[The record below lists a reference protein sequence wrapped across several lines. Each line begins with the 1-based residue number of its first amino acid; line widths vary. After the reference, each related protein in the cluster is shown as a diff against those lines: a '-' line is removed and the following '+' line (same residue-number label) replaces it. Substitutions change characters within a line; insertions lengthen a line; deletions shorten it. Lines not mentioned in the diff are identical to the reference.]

1 MWPAAPSTHTVQQ
14 LLAVFKT
21 QRIVRLNLE
30 LGCDGPDW
38 LEATVFAG
46 SGTIASRSVWRH
58 IPCMQHLGSDRDPT
72 IQSLFEGACPYFCKL
87 L

>member
-1 MWPAAPSTHTVQQ
+1 MWPTASSTHTAQQ

-46 SGTIASRSVWRH
+46 SGTIVSRSVWCLSLC
-58 IPCMQHLGSDRDPT
+58 IQHLIKR
-72 IQSLFEGACPYFCKL
+72 F
-87 L
+87 